1 MLKEKIRGLKQKN
14 ADLVGAIKELQE
26 RIRLLEEKAFAR
38 EKSITSDSRDDIKTD
53 MRLNDPFV
61 YESNIKGYKDNNNH

>member
-38 EKSITSDSRDDIKTD
+38 EKSITSDSRDDIKRD
-53 MRLNDPFV
+53 MILNDPFV

>member
-38 EKSITSDSRDDIKTD
+38 EKSITSDSRDDI
-53 MRLNDPFV
+53 
-61 YESNIKGYKDNNNH
+61 

>member
-14 ADLVGAIKELQE
+14 ADLVGAIKDLQE

-38 EKSITSDSRDDIKTD
+38 EKSITSDSRDDIKRD
-53 MRLNDPFV
+53 MILNDPFV